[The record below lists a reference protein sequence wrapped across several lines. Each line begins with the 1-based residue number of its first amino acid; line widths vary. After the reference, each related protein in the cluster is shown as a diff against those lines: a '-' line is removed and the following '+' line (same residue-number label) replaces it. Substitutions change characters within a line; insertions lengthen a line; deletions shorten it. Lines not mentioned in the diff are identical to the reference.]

1 MFCDIP
7 SFHMGKDWNGVIPY
21 TLYPCFLLHGLTAK
35 IRVFPNQV
43 FSTTSF
49 TQFSNRQVIAQSK
62 QATVLKNYRCAFVWK
77 YRHKF
82 PCSQKVKCIEYYVH
96 WDVQSI
102 SFHYSHRGFF
112 FWTLGSC
119 SFLIGCFYYCLNLEH
134 VICIIT
140 LYGKNSFKH

>member
-1 MFCDIP
+1 MFCDIESYP
-7 SFHMGKDWNGVIPY
+7 VCHSYGKRLKWCDSLYPISLLFTTWADCKNY

-102 SFHYSHRGFF
+102 SFHYSHRRFF
-112 FWTLGSC
+112 L
-119 SFLIGCFYYCLNLEH
+119 FLDVG
-134 VICIIT
+134 
-140 LYGKNSFKH
+140 